1 LPLPVTK
8 KGRRRPLMAGH
19 VVTSAWA
26 PNPVAPWLLCP
37 RAALTSAFTPRPNP
51 RGLPTNHLG
60 FSPFP
65 LIRGREG
72 RRGEAGGVKAGE
84 EEA

>member
-1 LPLPVTK
+1 LPLPVMK

-19 VVTSAWA
+19 VATTAQA
-26 PNPVAPWLLCP
+26 PNPLAPWLLCP
-37 RAALTSAFTPRPNP
+37 RAALTSAFTPWPNP
-51 RGLPTNHLG
+51 PRAPHQPLG
-60 FSPFP
+60 VFPFP